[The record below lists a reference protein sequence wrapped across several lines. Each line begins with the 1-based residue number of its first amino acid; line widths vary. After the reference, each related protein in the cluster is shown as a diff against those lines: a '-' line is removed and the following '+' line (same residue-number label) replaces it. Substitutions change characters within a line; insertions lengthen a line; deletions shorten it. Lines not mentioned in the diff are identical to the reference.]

1 MANNKTGFI
10 YYSVETDR
18 YQDIRIKRLKK
29 ECGCAGLAT
38 YDYLLCEIYR
48 VKGCFLEWD
57 DSTVFDVA
65 DYLGLKENTVR
76 EIVNYCCSVGLF
88 NKELLASGNVLTSAS
103 IQSRF
108 IDWSKKAKR
117 ANVTIPEKARILPE
131 ESPNLPEESGK
142 LQEECKQSKV
152 KESKVKKRR
161 DYAPAEF
168 PEGSDS
174 GTNSTFCRGAP
185 RAENFHPAP
194 PHAGPRL
201 EDVKRYFR
209 GAGGTEE
216 MAEKFYNKWDSTGWI
231 YNGSKIV
238 RWAGLANTFIVNYR
252 EIEERDGRKTT
263 TTGNKPPSGGTKAF
277 NGKNG
282 GFEIIAGQLKD
293 ELSSGGTAGDP
304 NEI

>member
-1 MANNKTGFI
+1 MANIKTGFI

-117 ANVTIPEKARILPE
+117 ANITIPEKARILPE

-142 LQEECKQSKV
+142 LQEECQQSKV
-152 KESKVKKRR
+152 KESKVKQRR
-161 DYAPAEF
+161 EYAPAEF
-168 PEGSDS
+168 PEGSVKTDPFP
-174 GTNSTFCRGAP
+174 NP
-185 RAENFHPAP
+185 PPVAP
-194 PHAGPRL
+194 PPSRAGPPI
-201 EDVKRYFR
+201 EEVKSFFR
-209 GAGGTEE
+209 TAGGNDI
-216 MAEKFYNKWDSTGWI
+216 MAEKFWNKWEGLGWKHGFSPI
-231 YNGSKIV
+231 LNWRSF
-238 RWAGLANTFIVNYR
+238 ANNYISNYK
-252 EIEERDGRKTT
+252 ESEERDGRKAT
-263 TTGNKPPSGGTKAF
+263 TTGNQSPAGGSKGAF

-282 GFEIIAGQLKD
+282 GFALVARMLKD
-293 ELSSGGTAGDP
+293 ELTSFSAGGTAGDP